1 MRELI
6 EKYKQEV
13 LEFKSNDKT
22 ETDKFRIKFM
32 SKNGVLNELFSKFK
46 EVDASEKKEIGL
58 LINSLKNII
67 SAKIKQTD
75 KINKNENKANLIDFT
90 LPQITKK

>member
-6 EKYKQEV
+6 EKYKKEA
-13 LEFKSNDKT
+13 LEFKSNDKI

-46 EVDASEKKEIGL
+46 EIDASEKKEIL
-58 LINSLKNII
+58 ETNSLICGRSNI
-67 SAKIKQTD
+67 SLEE
-75 KINKNENKANLIDFT
+75 NETKS
-90 LPQITKK
+90 ITIQVLEVDCN

>member
-1 MRELI
+1 MRQLIKFDKYLEIKYKKMRELI

-13 LEFKSNDKT
+13 LEFKSNDKI
-22 ETDKFRIKFM
+22 EIDEFRIKFM

-67 SAKIKQTD
+67 SAKIKQ
-75 KINKNENKANLIDFT
+75 NR
-90 LPQITKK
+90 